1 MCEGSNFS
9 TSLPT
14 LVISKCVY
22 FYYGH
27 PSGRLLYG
35 GDFES
40 VEMKTRFLSGSSRE
54 LLDKL
59 NDAHSLGTMFWK
71 NSSFV
76 LLHPAPGMQTVIF
89 QGYWWAGK
97 WGIGS
102 EQIKK
107 LKFYIYILQ
116 NFLVSI
122 TPFDWVGDA
131 LGSQNWTWSCRGL
144 RGPYTLLVREGCRK
158 IYIFV

>member
-14 LVISKCVY
+14 LVILKCIY

-27 PSGRLLYG
+27 LSGRLLYG

-59 NDAHSLGTMFWK
+59 NDAHSLGSMFWK

-97 WGIGS
+97 WGIGP

-107 LKFYIYILQ
+107 PKLYIYIYIAKLSGFYNTFWMPQLKISVGQ
-116 NFLVSI
+116 NQL
-122 TPFDWVGDA
+122 WA
-131 LGSQNWTWSCRGL
+131 QLGNLNTEKSSL
-144 RGPYTLLVREGCRK
+144 E
-158 IYIFV
+158 